1 MHADSTRV
9 VFPSSGVAE
18 VPLIFEPK
26 VLRFQAAGP
35 GGDPMMVLLDT
46 GTDPSAIDLGLARRL
61 GLPLGEFAM
70 GYGAATNAIPFTET
84 MLPWLR
90 IGPLTLRNLSVLALD
105 LQAVPFQVDVVLGYN
120 VLWQVVV
127 HIDYERRVIRLS
139 HPDLGLPVS
148 LPPDRLLPLA
158 FFEHFPALTDVTLGQ
173 ELHLP
178 LVTIDT
184 GSNGGLSLGPDLAQR
199 LGLHRASEGV
209 TVAEGAGFGGCCEV
223 LRGEIDSLLL
233 GPFTLHRVEI
243 DTPGEGTGDL
253 SRHGR
258 ANMGNSLLSRFAS
271 VTLDYGRRVCGLG
284 PRAGT
289 T

>member
-1 MHADSTRV
+1 M

-26 VLRFQAAGP
+26 VLRFQASGP
-35 GGDPMMVLLDT
+35 GGDPMMVMLDT

-61 GLPLGEFAM
+61 GLPLGEFAL

-84 MLPWLR
+84 TLPWLR
-90 IGPLTLRNLSVLALD
+90 VGNLTLRNLSVLALD

-127 HIDYERRVIRLS
+127 HIDYVRQAVRLS
-139 HPDLGLPVS
+139 HPDLGVPAW
-148 LPPDRLLPLA
+148 LPPEGLLPLT
-158 FFEHFPALTDVTLGQ
+158 FFEHFPALANVALGK
-173 ELHLP
+173 ELGLP
-178 LVTIDT
+178 IVTIDT

-209 TVAEGAGFGGCCEV
+209 TVAEGAGFGGRCEV
-223 LRGEIDSLLL
+223 LRGEVESLRL
-233 GPFTLHRVEI
+233 GPFTLHHVEI
-243 DTPGEGTGDL
+243 DTPGEGSGDL

-258 ANMGNSLLSRFAS
+258 ANMGNALLSRFAS
-271 VTLDYGRRVCGLG
+271 VTLDYGRRVCGLVMET
-284 PRAGT
+284 GT
-289 T
+289 GTGTGIT